1 MRFAELP
8 LPPFH
13 DPEHAA
19 SWSHQPDVQALFD
32 LAPAWRD
39 EHAIALAGTDH
50 LDLQLVLVDAQRDFC
65 LPGGALY
72 VGGRSGTGA
81 VDDSRRLAGWIYRN
95 LGSVTRI
102 TATMDTHL
110 AYQIFFASFW
120 VDRSGRPLRPYRTV
134 TADEVR
140 RGEARPNPAV
150 APWVAGGDL
159 EWLRAEALH
168 YCEELEREG
177 KYQLYLWP
185 PHCLVGGDGHALV
198 GVLQEARLFHSF
210 VRAAESWTEFKGTNP
225 LTEHYSALGP
235 EVTHTHDGRPHGGR
249 NPKLVEALLDS
260 DALVVAGQASS
271 HCVKATVEDLL
282 REIQARD
289 PALAGRVYLLED
301 CMSPVAVPDGA
312 GGFLADFTPEA
323 DAALARFAAAG
334 MRVVRST
341 TPLRDWPGLAGN
353 SRGPRP

>member
-1 MRFAELP
+1 LKLRELP

-13 DPEHAA
+13 DPANAA
-19 SWSHQPDVQALFD
+19 RWEYQPDVQALFAA
-32 LAPAWRD
+32 APAWRE
-39 EHAIALAGTDH
+39 EHGIALAGSDH
-50 LDLQLVLVDAQRDFC
+50 LDLQLVMVDEQRDFC
-65 LPGGALY
+65 LPGGTLY

-81 VDDSRRLAGWIYRN
+81 VDDSRRLADFIYRN
-95 LGSVTRI
+95 LGSVTRL

-110 AYQIFFASFW
+110 AFQIFFASFW
-120 VDRSGRPLRPYRTV
+120 VDREGRALRPWRNV
-134 TADEVR
+134 TASEVR
-140 RGEARPNPAV
+140 GGAARPNPAV
-150 APWVAGGDL
+150 APWVAGGDY

-177 KYQLYLWP
+177 RYQLYLWP

-198 GVLQEARLFHSF
+198 GILQEARLFHSF

-235 EVTHTHDGRPHGGR
+235 EVVRTHDGKPHGGR
-249 NPKLVEALLDS
+249 NPRLVEALLDS

-289 PALAGRVYLLED
+289 PALARRVYLLED
-301 CMSPVAVPDGA
+301 CMSPVAVPDEA

-323 DAALARFAAAG
+323 EAALARFADAG
-334 MRVVRST
+334 MHVVRST
-341 TPLRDWPGLAGN
+341 TPLRDWPDLGAK
-353 SRGPRP
+353 

>member
-1 MRFAELP
+1 MIFRSLP

-13 DPEHAA
+13 DPAA
-19 SWSHQPDVQALFD
+19 AARWEYQPDAQALFEA
-32 LAPAWRD
+32 APAWRE

-50 LDLQLVLVDAQRDFC
+50 LDLQLVMIDEQRDFC
-65 LPGGALY
+65 LPGGSLY

-81 VDDSRRLAGWIYRN
+81 VDDTRRLAAFIYRN
-95 LGSVTRI
+95 LGSITRL

-120 VDRSGRPLRPYRTV
+120 VDREGRPLRPFRNIAASQV
-134 TADEVR
+134 RDGEV
-140 RGEARPNPAV
+140 RPNPAV
-150 APWVAGGDL
+150 ATWVADGDQD
-159 EWLRAEALH
+159 WLRAEVLH
-168 YCEELEREG
+168 YCEQLEREG

-210 VRAAESWTEFKGTNP
+210 VRAAESWTEFKGSNP

-235 EVTHTHDGRPHGGR
+235 EVKRTHDGRRHGGR
-249 NPKLVEALLDS
+249 NPRLVEALLSS

-271 HCVKATVEDLL
+271 HCVKSTVEDLL

-289 PALAGRVYLLED
+289 PALARRVYLLTD
-301 CMSPVAVPDGA
+301 CMSPVAVPDGK
-312 GGFLADFTPEA
+312 GGFVADFTPQAEE
-323 DAALARFAAAG
+323 ALARFAEAG
-334 MRVVRST
+334 MHLVTST
-341 TPLRDWPGLAGN
+341 TPLGEWPDLGGGG
-353 SRGPRP
+353 RG